1 MKTYKI
7 IPKTMRLPLLL
18 ALFFN
23 TLAYNG
29 SRLLTGDRI
38 HYNLSSVLDGQI
50 PFIPWTVSIYLG
62 CYAFWAINY
71 VIGCRQE
78 REKAFQFISADL
90 LAKAICLLCFLAF
103 PTTNIRPVIKGTSIW
118 EELMR
123 ALYQLD
129 AADNLFPSIHCL
141 TSSFCF
147 IAVRKNKAV
156 PVWYRIAS
164 CIIAISI
171 YISTLTTKQHVLI
184 DVVSGIMISEI
195 SYALAGKS
203 GFSKRYMNFIYF
215 ILFSKCRK

>member
-1 MKTYKI
+1 MQ
-7 IPKTMRLPLLL
+7 LPLLL
-18 ALFFN
+18 TLFFN
-23 TLAYNG
+23 ILTYNG

-38 HYNLSSVLDGQI
+38 HYDFSSILDEQI

-62 CYAFWAINY
+62 CYVFWAINY

-78 REKAFQFISADL
+78 QEKAFQFISADL

-118 EELMR
+118 EELMC

-147 IAVRKNKAV
+147 IAVRKNQAV
-156 PVWYRIAS
+156 PVWYCIAS
-164 CIIAISI
+164 CFIAISI

-184 DVVSGIMISEI
+184 DVVFGIIISEA
-195 SYALAGKS
+195 SYVLAKKS
-203 GFSKRYMNFIYF
+203 GFSKHYMKFIYF